1 MSISSI
7 PSTLDEDMFGDG
19 DGVSNSA
26 LPPDEVALQYTRLG
40 GAYVP
45 VGKTVSTLPAGFYE
59 VTSINGQPA
68 VVGKTVVSDSLIDID
83 GTVADDF
90 YSDMEMFLSTK
101 DMYTAF
107 ELTHKRGYLVYGPPG
122 SGKTSIGIMLARRF
136 TRRANGVVFF
146 ISDATALY
154 NAVNIMKTVEPGRP
168 SMYLIEEADDLVN
181 SAECLSILDGELSI
195 RGAVFVAMTNCKEK
209 LPPRIANRP
218 GRFDRVERVDC
229 PPTAIQI
236 EYLRRV
242 MMRRPEG
249 LQADLPQRIVAALS
263 GIPVS
268 MAHLREAFISHVL
281 MGTDLQTIR
290 ARFMQMGDIMVS
302 NLESAET
309 GGGLTKKV
317 HWLASDEC

>member
-1 MSISSI
+1 MTTSI
-7 PSTLDEDMFGDG
+7 PSIMEDDIYGD
-19 DGVSNSA
+19 DDKVSNPEIPS
-26 LPPDEVALQYTRLG
+26 DELALQYTRLG

-45 VGKTVSTLPAGFYE
+45 VGKTVSTLPPGFYE
-59 VTSINGQPA
+59 VTLVNGQPA
-68 VVGKTVVSDSLIDID
+68 VIGKTVVSDSLIDID

-90 YSDMEMFLSTK
+90 FDDMNVFLDTQA
-101 DMYTAF
+101 DYEAF
-107 ELTHKRGYLVYGPPG
+107 GLTHKRGYLVYGPPG

-136 TRRANGVVFF
+136 AQRAKGVVFF
-146 ISDATALY
+146 ISDPGALY

-168 SMYLIEEADDLVN
+168 SMYLIEEADSIIN
-181 SAECLSILDGELSI
+181 STECLSILDGELSI
-195 RGAVFVAMTNCKEK
+195 RGAIFVAMTNHKER

-218 GRFDRVERVDC
+218 GRFDRVECVDC

-249 LQADLPQRIVAALS
+249 LETDLPQKIVAALD

-281 MGTDLQTIR
+281 MGTTLQVIR
-290 ARFMQMGDIMVS
+290 ARFLQMADIVIS
-302 NLESAET
+302 DLETNIKFEAEMKEPWMPSGT
-309 GGGLTKKV
+309 G
-317 HWLASDEC
+317 C